1 MSLGS
6 IVVVDDD
13 TEMRSMV
20 ADHLKRQGYQ
30 VKDFGNPH
38 DALRYLSSNGLDA
51 LGTELVISDL
61 RMPEVDGL
69 DLLQHVKRLPNQIPV
84 VIMTAFAT
92 VDTAIEGLR
101 RGVFD
106 YITKPFK
113 LTELNITV
121 ERALHFHRLKV
132 QNLALTS
139 TVLKSWNKQSIV
151 GKSSAI
157 QNIFD
162 LIDRVGPSN
171 TNILITGESGTG
183 KEVVARA
190 LHNQSTRAQ
199 NPFIAINCTAIPES
213 LMESE
218 LFGHVKGAFT
228 GANSDKKGL
237 FEEAN
242 GGTLFLD
249 EIGDMDMGLQAKL
262 LRVLQER
269 TIRPVGSNQSKAID
283 VRVIAA
289 THKDLKKAITNNM
302 FREDLYYRLSVIP
315 IVIPPLRHRVEDI
328 PLLANHFLRKYSAL
342 NNNKN
347 VSFSQAAVQKLL
359 GMHWPGHVRE
369 LENMV
374 ERLVVLSRSTL
385 IDAMDIPDSDQTTQ
399 EHFFGSATNDLPTI
413 EELEKRYIHLV
424 LDKTGG
430 KKEKA
435 AQILGI
441 NRRTLYRKEREYG
454 FTTETE
460 EPHEEV

>member
-6 IVVVDDD
+6 VVVIDDD
-13 TEMRSMV
+13 PEMRSLV
-20 ADHLKRQGYQ
+20 SDHLKRQGYQ
-30 VKDFGNPH
+30 VKDFSGGQ
-38 DALRYLSSNGLDA
+38 DALKYLSSNGLDA

-61 RMPEVDGL
+61 RMPEIDGL
-69 DLLQHVKRLPNQIPV
+69 DLLQHVKRLPTQIPV
-84 VIMTAFAT
+84 IIMTAFAT

-121 ERALHFHRLKV
+121 ERALHFHRLKA

-139 TVLKSWNKQSIV
+139 TVYKSWNRQNII
-151 GKSSAI
+151 GKSLAM

-162 LIDRVGPSN
+162 LIERVGPAN

-183 KEVVARA
+183 KEVIARA
-190 LHNQSTRAQ
+190 LHNQSPRSEK
-199 NPFIAINCTAIPES
+199 PFVAINCTAIPET

-218 LFGHVKGAFT
+218 LFGHVKGSFT
-228 GANSDKKGL
+228 GAASDKRGL

-249 EIGDMDMGLQAKL
+249 EIGDMDMSLQTKL

-269 TIRPVGSNQSKAID
+269 TIRPVGSNQDRPID
-283 VRVIAA
+283 VRLIAA
-289 THKDLKKAITNNM
+289 THKDLKKSISNGT

-315 IVIPPLRHRVEDI
+315 MTVPPLRHRVEDI

-342 NNNKN
+342 NNNKDVN
-347 VSFSQAAVQKLL
+347 FTQSAVQKLM
-359 GMHWPGHVRE
+359 GMHWPGNVRE
-369 LENMV
+369 LENMI
-374 ERLVVLSRSTL
+374 ERLVVLAKSNS
-385 IDAMDIPDSDQTTQ
+385 IDGVDIPDSDQTTH
-399 EHFFGSATNDLPTI
+399 EHFFGQATTDFPTI

-424 LDKTGG
+424 LEKTGG

-435 AQILGI
+435 SQILGI

-454 FTTETE
+454 LTNNQEE
-460 EPHEEV
+460 EPQE